1 MTENNQRPIPPQ
13 AQAGFTAPN
22 MPSFGVPPMA
32 GQPQAQPHVQPS
44 VQGQQPM
51 QGQQPVQE
59 QPKQAQGFQQQ
70 FTEKVNAAKEAFSN
84 FGKVPGEYVASNQ
97 KKASVGSGQYDNNF
111 AVDLGLPPVVLT
123 TKIMSAIM
131 IGVCFFGLILGA
143 LFFGGGGKKVVQ
155 TGLEGVVRN
164 PEIPPGRRR
173 CGMAEKTQGCTLY
186 IMNAERRDREA
197 RDFYDEAS
205 RVTGVPVYTIKFGNV
220 EYATSIV
227 RPEYIAQIN
236 IPPIDK

>member
-1 MTENNQRPIPPQ
+1 MTDNNQRPIPPQ
-13 AQAGFTAPN
+13 AQGFTAP
-22 MPSFGVPPMA
+22 SFGAPPVMTPPQAQVPPA
-32 GQPQAQPHVQPS
+32 QATIPPQAQAQPQVQPQAQP
-44 VQGQQPM
+44 
-51 QGQQPVQE
+51 
-59 QPKQAQGFQQQ
+59 KNTQGFQQQ
-70 FTEKVNAAKEAFSN
+70 IADKVNAAKEAFSN
-84 FGKVPGEYVASNQ
+84 FGKVPGEYVASAQ
-97 KKASVGSGQYDNNF
+97 KKASSGSGLYDNNF
-111 AVDLGLPPVVLT
+111 AAALGLPPVVLT

-143 LFFGGGGKKVVQ
+143 LFFGGGGKKVV
-155 TGLEGVVRN
+155 TNGLTGVVTN

-173 CGMAEKTQGCTLY
+173 CGIAEKTQGCTLY

-227 RPEYIAQIN
+227 RPGYIAQIN